1 MRPSLRQVLFRS
13 AGLDLNFAGGVFSLN
28 NTRTASPAAIPGWS
42 FSRTDT
48 NGIATALDLAG
59 NVIQF
64 ATGVPRITN
73 RGILVEEARTNL
85 APWSENASSGMS
97 FNGGATFTANTGT
110 SPAGTTTADTLT
122 LTSLGYA
129 YAPTAAGQA
138 IGTYTGSLWLRADAP
153 TTVAI
158 RLTRAALGA
167 NQTVQTAS
175 VTTSWQRFSVSL
187 LTTGIDTIQF
197 GLDQRTIVGG
207 PGTDA
212 TVQIWGLQVEL
223 GAFATSPI
231 ITTGAAGTRAID
243 DTFMSGLAFLSGA
256 VAYTLIVD
264 TEWNTAGDA
273 ATRMFAEGNT
283 SGSAAGATVS
293 NVTGSK
299 ARAIQRSGS
308 NRTDTFTNGPVQ
320 TNGQIT
326 RIAVAS
332 SGALCINSVLQ
343 SSSFTPT
350 ESNWSG
356 DLRVGGRGQSGS
368 PSLPANGYIR
378 RIQVLPYAASDAQL
392 QALTAP

>member
-1 MRPSLRQVLFRS
+1 MRAALRQVLFRS
-13 AGLDLNFAGGVFSLN
+13 ATGLDLNFAGGVFSLN

-110 SPAGTTTADTLT
+110 SPAGTTTADTLA

-187 LTTGIDTIQF
+187 LTTGVDTIQF
-197 GLDQRTIVGG
+197 GLDQRVIVGG

-231 ITTGAAGTRAID
+231 ITTGAAGTRGAD
-243 DTFMSGLAFLSGA
+243 NARQLFTPGASGTFLMEYEEPA
-256 VAYTLIVD
+256 VV
-264 TEWNTAGDA
+264 
-273 ATRMFAEGNT
+273 
-283 SGSAAGATVS
+283 
-293 NVTGSK
+293 
-299 ARAIQRSGS
+299 
-308 NRTDTFTNGPVQ
+308 
-320 TNGQIT
+320 
-326 RIAVAS
+326 
-332 SGALCINSVLQ
+332 Q
-343 SSSFTPT
+343 SSSPRILGADTLDAGPLT
-350 ESNWSG
+350 LN
-356 DLRVGGRGQSGS
+356 SGS
-368 PSLPANGYIR
+368 RTAASTWNGAANLVATGTTRTAGTAYKFALSWDATGR
-378 RIQVLPYAASDAQL
+378 RFVIPGATASDANGIGALTQLVFGSNNGLTAGGTLGGYIKRL
-392 QALTAP
+392 QAFPNASTTAQMQTLVA